1 MCGLKYAPG
10 FIRMHDCVCMH
21 VLSSKSVHE
30 LVVRYDY
37 YVCQG
42 SGKEHSYAISEG
54 LIKMSDAPSAN
65 RGESVWRN

>member
-1 MCGLKYAPG
+1 
-10 FIRMHDCVCMH
+10 MH